1 MKKKLLLTL
10 AIMAL
15 LVFVVSLSVSA
26 DSCTY
31 DEVNYT
37 LTKGATEE
45 ENTAEINNH
54 KGKSF
59 TDTVINIPA
68 YIEYQGEKY
77 YVTDSNSTTTF
88 ESTNVTEVYFHPD
101 CKITRIRNYA
111 FKNCKSL
118 TKIVLPSKLEKIHW
132 QAFLNCSKLTA
143 VYLPDTVTEIGYDE
157 NGNPGKNGGSDNKVG
172 VFLGCTKLYFVNNL
186 GDTERPDVWYAPASL
201 TRMSGEGFKEVN
213 TINPVMVF
221 GESFT
226 QLVRGYI
233 LANKNSSTQNPVT
246 FIFKG
251 DFTKEGA
258 VFQLACEVVN
268 RNIYFTHPNVKD
280 KDFLSYDTNYVG
292 FAPTA
297 NIYFCASEKAYTLT
311 GTAAG
316 SKVPSY
322 TEIDFKHAIAREN
335 VGVHYN
341 NYFEKGY
348 ALDACYCGKEL
359 TKAEAA
365 LAPVFESRGVSV
377 PTFDGADMAVTQG
390 IYVNREALS
399 TLTSVDFGLVVD
411 VNVGGNA
418 YDPIANGAVAQSL
431 LGSAHNY
438 FDIKVSGIPSEYGD
452 LAIVFCA
459 YVSVNGE
466 VYYLDDGITSK
477 TVTGV
482 SYNSLKGKGE

>member
-26 DSCTY
+26 ASFTY

-45 ENTAEINNH
+45 ENTAEINSH

-118 TKIVLPSKLEKIHW
+118 TKIVLPSKVEKLHW
-132 QAFLNCSKLTA
+132 QAFLNCSSLTA
-143 VYLPDTVTEIGYDE
+143 LYLPDTITEIGYDE
-157 NGNPGKNGGSDNKVG
+157 DGNPGKNSGSDKVG

-201 TRMSGEGFKEVN
+201 EKLSGEGIKELKNVS
-213 TINPVMVF
+213 PVMVF
-221 GESFT
+221 GENFT
-226 QLVRGYI
+226 QLVRGYT
-233 LANKNSSTQNPVT
+233 LADKNNAPLITY
-246 FIFKG
+246 IFEG

-258 VFQLACEVVN
+258 VFQLACEIVN

-280 KDFLSYDTNYVG
+280 KDFLSYDTNYVN

-297 NIYFCASEKAYTLT
+297 NIYFCASEKAYTLR
-311 GTAAG
+311 GTASG
-316 SKVPSY
+316 SKTPTY
-322 TEIDFKHAIAREN
+322 TEIDFAHFIEKES
-335 VGVHYN
+335 VGVYYE

-348 ALDACYCGKEL
+348 VLDACYCGKEISRS
-359 TKAEAA
+359 EAS
-365 LAPVFESRGVSV
+365 LDPVVESRGVSV
-377 PTFDGADMAVTQG
+377 PEFDGSVMAVVQG
-390 IYVNREALS
+390 IKINRDALAA
-399 TLTSVDFGLVVD
+399 LGDEIDFGVIVD
-411 VNVGGNA
+411 INLSGEAYNPIDSGIEGN
-418 YDPIANGAVAQSL
+418 SL
-431 LGSAHNY
+431 MGSPYNY
-438 FDIKVSGIPSEYGD
+438 FDIKVSGIPSEHAD
-452 LAIVFCA
+452 TLIVFCA
-459 YVSVNGE
+459 YLKVGE
-466 VYYLDDGITSK
+466 NLYYLDNGKTSN
-477 TVTGV
+477 TVIGN
-482 SYNSLKGKGE
+482 SYNSWTGGAK